1 MNDSTR
7 NATISGAASGG
18 ILGGV
23 GSTLAG
29 GGMKAA
35 LRAALLGA
43 LTGGAVSGAGQAAG
57 SAVLGDPEE
66 GEINPYTRRGVLG
79 GGLAGAGM
87 GGLLGAAL
95 SRKFLRVPGAKGA
108 LSALAGK
115 STGRAAGLGALGGG
129 AFGGYQAGDEGMQLD
144 FIQSE
149 MDAMRKKRKAELLG
163 QRLMD
168 EGYPSGGEPE

>member
-23 GSTLAG
+23 GAGLAG
-29 GGMKAA
+29 GGIKSA

-57 SAVLGDPEE
+57 AAALGDIEE
-66 GEINPYTRRGVLG
+66 GEVNPYTRRGVLG

-108 LSALAGK
+108 IGALASKTPGK
-115 STGRAAGLGALGGG
+115 AAGIGAGAGG
-129 AFGGYQAGDEGMQLD
+129 AFGAYQAGDEGMQLD
-144 FIQSE
+144 FIQNE
-149 MDAMRKKRKAELLG
+149 MDDTRKKRRAQQLAM
-163 QRLMD
+163 QLMD
-168 EGYPSGGEPE
+168 EGIA